1 MILKDK
7 KKKKKQQARKPPSSS
22 QMLLRP
28 QYENQTFFL
37 LFLNLLGHCQEL
49 DLQNRLG
56 TPGLLARKLIL
67 LEVKSAQSDTTYCF
81 DNLWIRAFHYP
92 EYARPLE

>member
-1 MILKDK
+1 
-7 KKKKKQQARKPPSSS
+7 
-22 QMLLRP
+22 MLLRP